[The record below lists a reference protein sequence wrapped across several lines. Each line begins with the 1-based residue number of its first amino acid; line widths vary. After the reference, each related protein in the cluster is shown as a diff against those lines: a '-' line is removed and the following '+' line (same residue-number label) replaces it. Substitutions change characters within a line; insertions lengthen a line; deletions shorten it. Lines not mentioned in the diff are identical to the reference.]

1 MAMHGVTHKV
11 WRSPLRTAS
20 FAVQLPLSTLD
31 DYTHACTTL
40 KRLRCCQQLL
50 QQCCVQSS

>member
-31 DYTHACTTL
+31 DFTHACTTL
-40 KRLRCCQQLL
+40 
-50 QQCCVQSS
+50 